1 MKEDKQESRLSR
13 WSRRKQQS
21 AEVTLQ
27 EDLALQLEEQSP
39 VETDLAGA
47 VAEQDAHEV
56 EDQQPA
62 LTDADMPTI
71 ESLTEDSNFSQF
83 MSSGVSDKLRNLALR
98 KMFKAPFFNIRDG
111 LDEYDGDY
119 TSFEK
124 LGDIVTSDMRHQME
138 IEAQKKLEAEARELI
153 ESESESELN
162 VEGEAENVDENQN
175 LAITE
180 DEDAEG
186 ENAELADQP
195 LETKPEHPTETSV
208 PNQ

>member
-1 MKEDKQESRLSR
+1 MKEAKQEGRLAR

-21 AEVTLQ
+21 AEVTRQ
-27 EDLALQLEEQSP
+27 EDLAPQLVEP
-39 VETDLAGA
+39 KLVETGLAEV
-47 VAEQDAHEV
+47 VAEQDTEQVEV
-56 EDQQPA
+56 EQAA
-62 LTDADMPTI
+62 LTDADMPAI

-83 MSSGVSDKLRNLALR
+83 MSSGVSDELRNLALK

-153 ESESESELN
+153 ESESESESN

-175 LAITE
+175 QAITE
-180 DEDAEG
+180 NVSAGG
-186 ENAELADQP
+186 ESAELADQSF
-195 LETKPEHPTETSV
+195 ETKPEQSPETSV
-208 PNQ
+208 PSR